1 MVKILFPEAKNE
13 FIIEA
18 TEKLKSSDALEPI
31 ALESDLPEACA
42 RVVAGEADAIVA
54 GIDYSSRDV
63 ILAARDHLGVAAPVF
78 SEKNL
83 FSSLFVAKFPDG
95 RILILSDGATC
106 KHPTVLQLADIIRLT
121 AEASAKLLD
130 EEPRIALLSFSTFGS
145 GGHDDTIDL
154 MRDALAFY
162 REKYPNVAIDGEMQL
177 DAAINLRIGQK
188 KAPNSP
194 VAGRANVLI
203 VPDIN
208 TGNILYKSFEQ
219 LAGAQVAGPILLGF
233 KYPISDLSRG
243 SNAEDVEFT
252 AECLAKLI

>member
-1 MVKILFPEAKNE
+1 MNKILFPEADNE
-13 FIIEA
+13 YIIAASEQLADVESVLQKCEPVEA
-18 TEKLKSSDALEPI
+18 CEKLRD
-31 ALESDLPEACA
+31 
-42 RVVAGEADAIVA
+42 GEVDAIVA
-54 GIDYSSRDV
+54 GIDYSSRDI
-63 ILAARDHLGVAAPVF
+63 ILAAKDTLGLSKPEV
-78 SEKNL
+78 KL
-83 FSSLFVAKFPDG
+83 FTSLFVAVLPDG
-95 RILILSDGATC
+95 RKLILSDGATC
-106 KHPTVLQLADIIRLT
+106 KHPTVPQLADIIRLT

-154 MRDALAFY
+154 MRDALALY

-208 TGNILYKSFEQ
+208 SGNILYKSIEQ
-219 LAGAQVAGPILLGF
+219 FAGATVAGPILLGF
-233 KYPISDLSRG
+233 AKPVSDLSRG
-243 SNAEDVEFT
+243 STVEDIILT
-252 AECLAKLI
+252 TKSLLKLI